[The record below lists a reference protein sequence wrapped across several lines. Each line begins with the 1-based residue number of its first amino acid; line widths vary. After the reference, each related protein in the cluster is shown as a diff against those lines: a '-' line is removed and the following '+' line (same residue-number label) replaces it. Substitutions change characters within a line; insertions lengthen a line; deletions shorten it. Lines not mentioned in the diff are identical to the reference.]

1 MNNINFLK
9 TTVSLLGS
17 KDPQLIKDGIS
28 NEDLETI
35 QDKLQ
40 VIIEANA
47 FIAWVREAI
56 KAKDDEIT
64 AVKSMSVESYYSD
77 VLQLG
82 VMDSELMYPKEIKDS
97 DILANWNI
105 KERNEYFGKYVAEK
119 PINIDA
125 VANKVKELEK
135 EYNLYLANLKVLGDA
150 VDVEKK
156 ADEAEKLTAQVST
169 MTGEQ
174 LAVLKA
180 AIKATEIQ
188 QQN

>member
-1 MNNINFLK
+1 MDKMKIKTINGKEVEFENVAAVFDK
-9 TTVSLLGS
+9 T
-17 KDPQLIKDGIS
+17 
-28 NEDLETI
+28 
-35 QDKLQ
+35 
-40 VIIEANA
+40 
-47 FIAWVREAI
+47 R
-56 KAKDDEIT
+56 
-64 AVKSMSVESYYSD
+64 
-77 VLQLG
+77 
-82 VMDSELMYPKEIKDS
+82 
-97 DILANWNI
+97 

-156 ADEAEKLTAQVST
+156 DDEAKKLTAQVST

>member
-1 MNNINFLK
+1 MFIIK
-9 TTVSLLGS
+9 T
-17 KDPQLIKDGIS
+17 IKGEEVEFE
-28 NEDLETI
+28 N
-35 QDKLQ
+35 
-40 VIIEANA
+40 VA
-47 FIAWVREAI
+47 
-56 KAKDDEIT
+56 
-64 AVKSMSVESYYSD
+64 AVFDTTRK
-77 VLQLG
+77 
-82 VMDSELMYPKEIKDS
+82 K
-97 DILANWNI
+97 
-105 KERNEYFGKYVAEK
+105 RNEYFGKYVAEK

>member
-1 MNNINFLK
+1 MITIKTINGKEVEFENVAAVFDK
-9 TTVSLLGS
+9 T
-17 KDPQLIKDGIS
+17 
-28 NEDLETI
+28 
-35 QDKLQ
+35 
-40 VIIEANA
+40 
-47 FIAWVREAI
+47 R
-56 KAKDDEIT
+56 
-64 AVKSMSVESYYSD
+64 
-77 VLQLG
+77 
-82 VMDSELMYPKEIKDS
+82 
-97 DILANWNI
+97 

-119 PINIDA
+119 PINIGA

-135 EYNLYLANLKVLGDA
+135 EYTLYLANLKVLADA

-180 AIKATEIQ
+180 AIEAKEKQ

>member
-1 MNNINFLK
+1 MITIKTINGKEVEFENVAAVFDK
-9 TTVSLLGS
+9 T
-17 KDPQLIKDGIS
+17 
-28 NEDLETI
+28 
-35 QDKLQ
+35 
-40 VIIEANA
+40 
-47 FIAWVREAI
+47 R
-56 KAKDDEIT
+56 
-64 AVKSMSVESYYSD
+64 
-77 VLQLG
+77 
-82 VMDSELMYPKEIKDS
+82 
-97 DILANWNI
+97 

-135 EYNLYLANLKVLGDA
+135 EYKLYLANLKVLADA

-156 ADEAEKLTAQVST
+156 ADEAKKLTAQVST

>member
-1 MNNINFLK
+1 MDKMKIKNIDGKEVEFENVAAVFN
-9 TTVSLLGS
+9 TTR
-17 KDPQLIKDGIS
+17 K
-28 NEDLETI
+28 
-35 QDKLQ
+35 
-40 VIIEANA
+40 
-47 FIAWVREAI
+47 VRN
-56 KAKDDEIT
+56 
-64 AVKSMSVESYYSD
+64 
-77 VLQLG
+77 G
-82 VMDSELMYPKEIKDS
+82 
-97 DILANWNI
+97 
-105 KERNEYFGKYVAEK
+105 YFGKYVAEK

-135 EYNLYLANLKVLGDA
+135 EYNLYLANLKVLADA